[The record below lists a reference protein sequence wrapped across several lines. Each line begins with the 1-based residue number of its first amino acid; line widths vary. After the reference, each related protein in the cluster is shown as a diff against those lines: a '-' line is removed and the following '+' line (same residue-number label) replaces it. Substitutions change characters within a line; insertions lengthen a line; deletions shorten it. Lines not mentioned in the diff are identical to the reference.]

1 MVGFRPLGGFAVGS
15 TPDGIALRSVPI
27 VRLVNQ
33 QRSVS
38 MRDGDASEFVYSVEP
53 RRVGAGQTI
62 WQWEIR
68 RPGESAPLLTSVS
81 LQSRAAAER
90 DAKAAIRKRCGAT
103 PPVRPR
109 TDARPAARCSPPT
122 KA

>member
-1 MVGFRPLGGFAVGS
+1 
-15 TPDGIALRSVPI
+15 
-27 VRLVNQ
+27 
-33 QRSVS
+33 
-38 MRDGDASEFVYSVEP
+38 MRDKNAGEFVYSVEP

-68 RPGESAPLLTSVS
+68 RAGESAPLLTSVS

-90 DAKAAIRKRCGAT
+90 DAKAAIRQRCAEN
-103 PPVRPR
+103 PPMRQRPG
-109 TDARPAARCSPPT
+109 ARPAAHRSPPA